1 MSVETAKEKILTA
14 LSGLD
19 IDSIDDSKLIRP
31 EGNLLS
37 FEGMAKEGFAIRE
50 YIFGLYVS
58 KKILDAKTNRIYP
71 LLDSIDT
78 KIEDEARKGPY
89 GDEIR
94 LKSIYPV
101 GFDNG
106 IIEYRCEIRVIEK

>member
-1 MSVETAKEKILTA
+1 MSVETAKAKILTA
-14 LSGLD
+14 LYGIEIESLD
-19 IDSIDDSKLIRP
+19 DAKSIRP

-58 KKILDAKTNRIYP
+58 KKILDAKTDRIYP
-71 LLDSIDT
+71 LLDTIDT
-78 KIEDEARKGPY
+78 KIEEEARKGPC

-101 GFDNG
+101 GFDKG